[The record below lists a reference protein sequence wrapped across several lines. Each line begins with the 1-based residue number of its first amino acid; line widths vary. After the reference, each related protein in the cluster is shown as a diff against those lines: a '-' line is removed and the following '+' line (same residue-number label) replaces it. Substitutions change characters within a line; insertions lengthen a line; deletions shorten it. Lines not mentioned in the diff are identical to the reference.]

1 MKEFNNFK
9 MSSLNQISTGLIAE
23 AMVQLELSKGDN
35 EMIQIHETAKT
46 NIKDTWQELLD
57 EPQVP
62 DRDAPLGE
70 VYDNLN
76 VKSVSPLLNPD
87 SPVVACL
94 TFIY

>member
-1 MKEFNNFK
+1 MP
-9 MSSLNQISTGLIAE
+9 SLNQISAGLIAE
-23 AMVQLELSKGDN
+23 AMVQLELSKGDI

-70 VYDNLN
+70 LDIYLN
-76 VKSVSPLLNPD
+76 VKSDSPLLNPD

-94 TFIY
+94 TYIY

>member
-1 MKEFNNFK
+1 M
-9 MSSLNQISTGLIAE
+9 G
-23 AMVQLELSKGDN
+23 
-35 EMIQIHETAKT
+35 
-46 NIKDTWQELLD
+46 NIKNQKSALAAQANIKKTWEDLLN

-70 VYDNLN
+70 IASLKYDGIKTGSILHD
-76 VKSVSPLLNPD
+76 PD